1 MFGRI
6 SAHGERRALCL
17 AMQLGSNGL
26 LRSPPFSQKQ
36 PFGKGT
42 NQRLTE
48 EDAAIVI
55 QQREHYQHPQ
65 AAEAPDK
72 GQDQARN
79 GREGREDEVEGSH
92 AFTRVWH
99 HPDQSFLPAPSSSLA
114 WLLVLVFQ
122 SFSWLPWLPESCS
135 FKAEKETE
143 ASQLSSPSFPYS
155 RSPQTPQLSSPV
167 CPSAGQGD
175 TDTLHHRSAQKTHP

>member
-1 MFGRI
+1 MVESLPTGRE
-6 SAHGERRALCL
+6 GLCVWPCSW
-17 AMQLGSNGL
+17 AVGL

-122 SFSWLPWLPESCS
+122 SFSWLPWLPESCR
-135 FKAEKETE
+135 FEAEKETE